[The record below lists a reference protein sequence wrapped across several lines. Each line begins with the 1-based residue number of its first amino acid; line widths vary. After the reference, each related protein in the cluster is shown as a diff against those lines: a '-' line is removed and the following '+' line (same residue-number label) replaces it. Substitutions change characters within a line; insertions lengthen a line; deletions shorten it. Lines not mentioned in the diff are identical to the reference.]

1 MTNYLVKKKTEY
13 KEWKKDMT
21 ILRDWTIK
29 W

>member
-21 ILRDWTIK
+21 IPRDWTVK